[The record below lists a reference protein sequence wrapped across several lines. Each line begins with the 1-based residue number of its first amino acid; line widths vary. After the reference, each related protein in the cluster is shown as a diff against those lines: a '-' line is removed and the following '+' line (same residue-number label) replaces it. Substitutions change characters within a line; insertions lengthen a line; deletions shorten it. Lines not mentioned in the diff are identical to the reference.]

1 MFDDLFKDYIELK
14 AESLSTSCFL
24 GDGKGGFERKE
35 LPKSLQLAP
44 VFAFVPIDR
53 TSSNSF
59 IGAGNFYGVLPY
71 EGRYDALLPTVFS
84 FNKNAG
90 DFTSSAKL
98 DGIKGEIKNAK
109 WIKYADGSKLLLI
122 VRNDEALLFYK

>member
-1 MFDDLFKDYIELK
+1 
-14 AESLSTSCFL
+14 
-24 GDGKGGFERKE
+24 
-35 LPKSLQLAP
+35 

-84 FNKNAG
+84 FNKNAA
-90 DFTSSAKL
+90 DFTSSAKIE
-98 DGIKGEIKNAK
+98 GINDEVRNIK
-109 WIKYADGSKLLLI
+109 WISLADGTKVLI
-122 VRNDEALLFYK
+122 VARSNQPLTFIKQKSR